1 MSRLKALDLIEA
13 CGAQVR
19 SRIKWVEE
27 DETSSSYLFHL
38 KKKHSADRFI
48 SGLRADDGSLVKCQE
63 DLCAAFGAF
72 YAEAQAKLLSHLSSP
87 LPSAFCNACEG
98 PLSMEECFAALQGMV
113 HCKAP
118 GNDGLPMEFYLC
130 FWGVLGS
137 DLVETLNS
145 SFHSGL
151 WSHSQR
157 CGVIS
162 LSHKKGDRLDP
173 RNWRPISLLNVD
185 YKIASH
191 AIAACLLKVIH
202 LVVGRDQTC
211 GVPGRF
217 IGQNVAFPSNFVD
230 FCSLA
235 GHPRVI
241 LSLDQEKAFDRVDWC
256 CCS

>member
-13 CGAQVR
+13 RGAQVR
-19 SRIKWVEE
+19 SHIKWVEE
-27 DETSSSYLFHL
+27 GETSSSCFFHL
-38 KKKHSADRFI
+38 EKKHSADRFI
-48 SGLRADDGSLVKCQE
+48 SGLRAGDGSLVKCQE

-72 YAEAQAKLLSHLSSP
+72 YADLFSAGSVNAEAQAELLSHLSSP

-98 PLSMEECFAALQGMV
+98 PLSMEECFAALQGTV
-113 HCKAP
+113 RCKAP

-137 DLVETLNS
+137 ELVETLNS

-151 WSHSQR
+151 WSRWQR

-217 IGQNVAFPSNFVD
+217 IGQNVAFPSN
-230 FCSLA
+230 C
-235 GHPRVI
+235 
-241 LSLDQEKAFDRVDWC
+241 
-256 CCS
+256 